1 MEHHPMT
8 KLLSKRST
16 RILVGL
22 AALACLALAGCAP
35 VPPSGGI
42 VTPGHW
48 EVVRQIDYDAL
59 PKTALK
65 GYIGPAYLYYA
76 VSLAGFHTDA
86 FGVTVGPDDDVR
98 YTTDGGASWTK
109 SPNALFCRHGL
120 EIVDDQVAWHCG
132 NGGTR
137 VSTDGGRTW
146 RTVAPSACPS
156 LSFLDARTGWAASV
170 YRLQATADGGATWSE
185 VARPP
190 AMDDIAAVALRTAAD
205 GTVLDKK
212 GALYITADGGTS
224 WRVLSL
230 GLKAGEQLMS
240 GQMPMAVMRFFDAR
254 RGLVVFDLSDG
265 TVWSALTLDGGQ
277 TWQRA
282 EIPELRGRST
292 YYHLY
297 LARDGRLLT
306 ATDDFQGRHASVVL
320 RYQQP

>member
-1 MEHHPMT
+1 MKPT
-8 KLLSKRST
+8 RFLLVLT
-16 RILVGL
+16 C
-22 AALACLALAGCAP
+22 AALLWLAGCALIS
-35 VPPSGGI
+35 SGGGI
-42 VTPGHW
+42 TAPGRW
-48 EVVRQIDYDAL
+48 EVARQIDYDAL

-65 GYIGPAYLYYA
+65 GEIGPAYLYYA

-109 SPNALFCRHGL
+109 SPNALHCRHGL
-120 EIVDDQVAWHCG
+120 DIVDDKVAWHCG

-146 RTVAPSACPS
+146 RTVAPSLCPY
-156 LSFLDARTGWAASV
+156 LSFLDARTGWAASPA
-170 YRLQATADGGATWSE
+170 RLQATADGGATWTE
-185 VARPP
+185 IARP
-190 AMDDIAAVALRTAAD
+190 ATMGDIAAVALRTATT
-205 GTVLDKK
+205 GYVLDNK
-212 GALYITADGGTS
+212 GELYITGDGGIS
-224 WRVLSL
+224 WTILPL

-240 GQMPMAVMRFFDAR
+240 GINPMAAMRFFDTQ

-265 TVWSALTLDGGQ
+265 SVWSALTLDGGH
-277 TWQRA
+277 TWQRS

-306 ATDDFQGRHASVVL
+306 ATDDFNGQHASVVL
-320 RYQQP
+320 RYRQP